1 MKKSEFFAQKK
12 QFFVNDVAAVKDY
25 VLTHCAQDQIDKIIA
40 RADEACAQSFRFLQ
54 TDKDDRCRAVKK
66 AGTLS
71 GNVRHLVL
79 GGSGWRSERCHFLF
93 CVAE

>member
-40 RADEACAQSFRFLQ
+40 RADEACAQSFRFDLRWDMEYTEIPVVFEKEINWRMIRNGSSRLTVIISGSQ
-54 TDKDDRCRAVKK
+54 WDRRMC
-66 AGTLS
+66 
-71 GNVRHLVL
+71 
-79 GGSGWRSERCHFLF
+79 
-93 CVAE
+93 